1 MQSFIIA
8 SSLEWVVDAAFRTSK
23 NIAIVALL

>member
-8 SSLEWVVDAAFRTSK
+8 SLLEWVVDAVFRTSK
-23 NIAIVALL
+23 NIVIAAML

>member
-8 SSLEWVVDAAFRTSK
+8 SLLEWVVDAAFRASK
-23 NIAIVALL
+23 NIAIVTLL

>member
-8 SSLEWVVDAAFRTSK
+8 SLSEWAVDAAFRASK
-23 NIAIVALL
+23 NIAIVALR

>member
-8 SSLEWVVDAAFRTSK
+8 SLSEWVVDAAFRTSK
-23 NIAIVALL
+23 NIAIVAMS

>member
-8 SSLEWVVDAAFRTSK
+8 SLSEWAADVIYRTSK
-23 NIAIVALL
+23 NIVIAAML

>member
-8 SSLEWVVDAAFRTSK
+8 SLSEWAADVVFRTSK

>member
-1 MQSFIIA
+1 MQSFTIA
-8 SSLEWVVDAAFRTSK
+8 SLLEWVVDAAFRTSK

>member
-8 SSLEWVVDAAFRTSK
+8 SLLEWVVDAVFRTSK
-23 NIAIVALL
+23 NIAIEALR

>member
-8 SSLEWVVDAAFRTSK
+8 SLSEWAADVMYRISE
-23 NIAIVALL
+23 NIAIVALR